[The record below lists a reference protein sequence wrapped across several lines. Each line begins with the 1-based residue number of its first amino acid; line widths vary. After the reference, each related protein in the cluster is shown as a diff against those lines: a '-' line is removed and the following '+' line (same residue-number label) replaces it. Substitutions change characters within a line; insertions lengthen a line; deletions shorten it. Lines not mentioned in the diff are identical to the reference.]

1 MNEDMQAVRQIVD
14 VKNQVLKINLPED
27 FKASKVEVIVLPLD
41 EKAKAKGVARL
52 RGKLNLSQQQYEDFQ
67 EDIKNSRQ
75 GWEKNI

>member
-1 MNEDMQAVRQIVD
+1 MQAVRQIVD
-14 VKNQVLKINLPED
+14 VKNQVLNINLPED

-52 RGKLNLSQQQYEDFQ
+52 RGKLNLSQQQYDDFQ
-67 EDIKNSRQ
+67 DDIKNSRQ